1 MTFSFFFI
9 TLFLFFMTFFFSS
22 GGASGGTIAS
32 VLNMFDTA
40 TTSGLMKLSDPFYLN
55 PRDGLTNEPARA
67 TGKSTLHF
75 TALNRYIVLH

>member
-1 MTFSFFFI
+1 MCFYLI
-9 TLFLFFMTFFFSS
+9 TISCPYMSSLYFYFS

-67 TGKSTLHF
+67 TGKSE
-75 TALNRYIVLH
+75 